1 MTDSNQ
7 VERRTVVVPETM
19 TVREL
24 ATRLEVSPVGLL
36 RALIANGIMAAINDT
51 IDFDTAAIVAEDF
64 QITLQREG
72 AEVEPEPEVVEPTIE
87 AVEEVPRLPWYLEGG
102 DESQWQRRPPIV
114 SVMGHVDHGKT
125 SLLDAIR
132 HTKVAQSESGGITQH
147 IGAYTISRDDQAI
160 TFIDTPGHEAFT
172 AMRARGARATD
183 VAVIVVAADDG
194 VMPQTREA
202 LDHARAA
209 GVPVIVAVSKVDLPN
224 ARPQRVRDQMADLGY
239 VPDSYGGNVYFVNVS
254 AVTGEGIP
262 DLLDAILLV
271 AEDVR
276 PLADPKAPARGVVLE
291 GRIDQHRGVVASV
304 LVLSGTLRL
313 GDLVVVGSDYGKV
326 RAMFDEAGRRIRT
339 AGPSIPAEIL
349 GLSQV
354 PSAGSR
360 FEVLPSEREARQRVS
375 EVAERERDRTGS
387 AVRRPAKVEELF
399 AQAKA
404 SETKTLNLVLKTDVQ
419 GTLEPIIA
427 SLQRLQ
433 GEVRLEILRAA
444 TGEIGENDINLA
456 AASGAFVV
464 GFRVGMDAPARKVAA
479 DRGVEVRE
487 YDVIYELV
495 EDIEAVLTGRKAP
508 TYRETTI
515 GEAEVRAIFRI
526 PRAGNVAGCLV
537 TRGLIRRSGTIRVMR
552 SGEELA
558 TSPIASL
565 KRFTEDV
572 REVREG
578 FECGIG
584 LASFDAFEVGDT
596 LECFILERER

>member
-1 MTDSNQ
+1 MTESDQ
-7 VERRTVVVPETM
+7 AERRTVVVPETI

-24 ATRLEVSPVGLL
+24 ATRLDLSPVSLL
-36 RALIANGIMAAINDT
+36 KALIANGIMAAINDT
-51 IDFDTAAIVAEDF
+51 IDFETAAIVAEDF
-64 QITLQREG
+64 QITLQLEG
-72 AEVEPEPEVVEPTIE
+72 AVVEPEAESAEPEAVVVEE
-87 AVEEVPRLPWYLEGG
+87 AARLPWYLEGE
-102 DESQWQRRPPIV
+102 DESQWQPRPPIV
-114 SVMGHVDHGKT
+114 TVMGHVDHGKT

-147 IGAYTISRDDQAI
+147 IGAYTIRRDDQTI

-183 VAVIVVAADDG
+183 VAVVVVAADDG

-209 GVPVIVAVSKVDLPN
+209 GVPVIVAVSKVDLAN
-224 ARPQRVRDQMADLGY
+224 ARPQRVRDQMAELGY
-239 VPDSYGGNVYFVNVS
+239 VPDTYGGDVYFVNVS

-271 AEDVR
+271 AEEIR
-276 PLADPKAPARGVVLE
+276 PVANPGGTARGVVLE
-291 GRIDQHRGVVASV
+291 GRIDQQRGVVASL
-304 LVLSGTLRL
+304 LVLNGTLRV
-313 GDLVVVGSDYGKV
+313 GDIVIVGSDYGKV
-326 RAMFDEAGRRIRT
+326 RAMFDEAGRRMKA
-339 AGPSIPAEIL
+339 AGPSMPAEIL

-360 FEVLPSEREARQRVS
+360 FEVAASEREARQRIEGVM
-375 EVAERERDRTGS
+375 EQERRRVATTT
-387 AVRRPAKVEELF
+387 RRPATVEELF
-399 AQAKA
+399 AQARE
-404 SETKTLNLVLKTDVQ
+404 SEAKTLNLVLKTDVQ
-419 GTLEPIIA
+419 GTVEPIVA
-427 SLQRLQ
+427 SLQKLQ

-444 TGEIGENDINLA
+444 AGEIGENDISLA
-456 AASGAFVV
+456 AASQAFVV
-464 GFRVGMDAPARKVAA
+464 GFRVGMDPPARKAAA

-495 EDIEAVLTGRKAP
+495 EDIDAMLTGRKAP
-508 TYRETTI
+508 TFRETVL

-537 TRGLIRRSGTIRVMR
+537 TRGLIRRSGTVRVLR
-552 SGEELA
+552 QGEEVA

-584 LASFDAFEVGDT
+584 LANFDSFEVGDT